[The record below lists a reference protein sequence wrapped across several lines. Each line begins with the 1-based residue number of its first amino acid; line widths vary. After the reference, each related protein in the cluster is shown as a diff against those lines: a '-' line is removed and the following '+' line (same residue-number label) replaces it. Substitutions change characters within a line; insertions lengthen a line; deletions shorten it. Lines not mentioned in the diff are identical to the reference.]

1 MTLQDVYN
9 VLHPLGITNA
19 GFKNLMRWVANA
31 GKLVELQAVIERNDL
46 VILDIIIG
54 LSNDN
59 TITKEGGKLLWR

>member
-1 MTLQDVYN
+1 MTLQHVYD

-19 GFKNLMRWVANA
+19 GFKNLMRWVANE

-46 VILDIIIG
+46 VILDIIIH

-59 TITKEGGKLLWR
+59 TITKEGGYVL

>member
-9 VLHPLGITNA
+9 ILHPLGITNA
-19 GFKNLMRWVANA
+19 GFKNLMRWVANE

-46 VILDIIIG
+46 VILDIIIH

-59 TITKEGGKLLWR
+59 TITKEGGKLI

>member
-31 GKLVELQAVIERNDL
+31 GKLVELQAVIERNDQTL
-46 VILDIIIG
+46 LHIIIG

-59 TITKEGGKLLWR
+59 TITKEGGKLI

>member
-1 MTLQDVYN
+1 MTLQHVYDI
-9 VLHPLGITNA
+9 LQPLGITNA
-19 GFKNLMRWVANA
+19 GFKNLMRWVANE

-59 TITKEGGKLLWR
+59 TITKEGGKLI

>member
-59 TITKEGGKLLWR
+59 TITKEGGKLL

>member
-1 MTLQDVYN
+1 MTLQHVYD

-46 VILDIIIG
+46 VILDIIIH

-59 TITKEGGKLLWR
+59 TITKEGGYVL

>member
-1 MTLQDVYN
+1 MTLQHVYD

-19 GFKNLMRWVANA
+19 GFKNLMRWVANE

-46 VILDIIIG
+46 VILDIIIH

-59 TITKEGGKLLWR
+59 TITKEGGDIL

>member
-1 MTLQDVYN
+1 MTLQHVYD

-19 GFKNLMRWVANA
+19 GFKNLMRWVANE

-59 TITKEGGKLLWR
+59 SIIKEGGKLL